1 MLDPTVHN
9 TAQQNTAVSWSFP
22 LSNSNGKE
30 KDHESGFHYFG
41 ARYYWSELLT
51 GWLSVDPMMDKYPGI
66 SPYSYCA
73 WNPVKLVDP
82 DGNEA
87 IANDDGWKVDRNNKT
102 ITRVSSDGG
111 DAFQYINEN
120 DVWRSLIGT
129 QSDVLGQ
136 YVDFTLIDNV
146 RNGAQLIQ
154 EESKN
159 NLSDDLPSTVAGVT
173 SGYIG
178 YGCNRMAKVIFDYD
192 NGTYMGKD
200 GSTKVIQKGK
210 NGGLNGR
217 YKNQQKLAANY
228 SRVATGFKWLGRGSA
243 VYSAVNTEVRA
254 HRGEITN
261 QERWTNHIVNAVSSL
276 PYCWHVPLFYELG
289 KNYGPSTWF

>member
-1 MLDPTVHN
+1 
-9 TAQQNTAVSWSFP
+9 
-22 LSNSNGKE
+22 
-30 KDHESGFHYFG
+30 
-41 ARYYWSELLT
+41 
-51 GWLSVDPMMDKYPGI
+51 MMDKYPNI
-66 SPYSYCA
+66 SPYAYCA
-73 WNPVKLVDP
+73 WNPVTLVDP

-120 DVWRSLIGT
+120 DVWRGLIGT

-159 NLSDDLPSTVAGVT
+159 NLSDDLSSTVAGVT

-200 GSTKVIQKGK
+200 GSIKVIQKGK

-254 HRGEITN
+254 HREEITN